1 MSGTGGK
8 FAAIHFLFYLLK
20 IFKQAAISS
29 YHHEVHLLIIV
40 VEDLLVVVLGQES
53 PIADLEAALHRVN
66 NLDILLSQ
74 LKAINL
80 VVGLDAARAD
90 RLGDDAA
97 ALGDVPHQH
106 NLLRRAA
113 LLLSE
118 LEEGGILVQ
127 RRGGGAEAGV
137 CGGVDALGGVVG
149 DELGRWVVGVE
160 FDLVNSWDNL
170 KLLLVST
177 PHESLRAV

>member
-1 MSGTGGK
+1 M
-8 FAAIHFLFYLLK
+8 LF
-20 IFKQAAISS
+20 
-29 YHHEVHLLIIV
+29 HHTITTVHLLVIV

-118 LEEGGILVQ
+118 LEEGGILV
-127 RRGGGAEAGV
+127 
-137 CGGVDALGGVVG
+137 
-149 DELGRWVVGVE
+149 
-160 FDLVNSWDNL
+160 
-170 KLLLVST
+170 
-177 PHESLRAV
+177 

>member
-1 MSGTGGK
+1 MSYGLHFELSGAGGK

-20 IFKQAAISS
+20 ILKLAAISS
-29 YHHEVHLLIIV
+29 YHHDVHLLIVV

-53 PIADLEAALHRVN
+53 TIANLEAALHRVN

-74 LKAINL
+74 LKAVNI

-97 ALGDVPHQH
+97 ALGDVPHEH
-106 NLLRRAA
+106 NLLGRAA

-118 LEEGGILVQ
+118 LEEGGVLV
-127 RRGGGAEAGV
+127 
-137 CGGVDALGGVVG
+137 
-149 DELGRWVVGVE
+149 
-160 FDLVNSWDNL
+160 
-170 KLLLVST
+170 
-177 PHESLRAV
+177 